1 MDEEINKH
9 LLTAGKSTDV
19 RHLRRELSQD
29 IRMKFEDR
37 QEEIIR
43 KYSKAKANVSN
54 LNTPAFIQHN
64 NELAKY

>member
-19 RHLRRELSQD
+19 RHLRRELSHD